1 MNTVKKI
8 IQGLVVGVGAALI
21 AGLIWSAGWLDVFE
35 WKTWDWRVRLLAR
48 PGLATDRIRLILLDQ
63 ASLDWGAE
71 RGLSWPW
78 PREVY
83 APIVDFCRRQGACA
97 VAFDV
102 LFTEPSKY
110 LVADDAALGAAAANA
125 GNFVAAV
132 FLGAESG
139 SATNW
144 PADMPP
150 PYRQADIA
158 VSSNGWPQGMV
169 LPRATFPIPEIATNA
184 AVLANVYANPDADGV
199 YRRVRLGQVFDGRL
213 VPALGLGAWLAA
225 DPEIHLAYENQ
236 ALRCGDYRAP
246 LDDAGYALLN
256 FRGQSRTHRAFS
268 AAAVIESALLAQEG
282 QPGSLPADAFHN
294 CYVFFGFSAPGLYD
308 LRPTPVSGVYPGVE
322 IHATMLD
329 NLLSR
334 DLMRDVPRRWTW
346 LWLILMGGIC
356 GMAVR
361 GGRNARDNLL
371 AFVLTLPTPM
381 LLSLWAYSRGFWLPL
396 LPPTV
401 AAALALIGG
410 VLLNYAVEGRQKRY
424 IRSAF
429 RQYLSEDVIAQL
441 VADPS
446 KLTLGGEQRTLSIF
460 FSDLQGFTGISEKL
474 NPRELTS
481 LLNEYLTAMT
491 DIIQSEGGTVD
502 KYEGDAIIA
511 FWNAP
516 LPLAD
521 HAVRAVRAALQCQA
535 RLAEMRPDLKTRYG
549 SDLFMRIGLNTG
561 PVVVGNMGSHNR
573 FNYTILGDA
582 ANLAARLEG
591 INKQFGSFTLISE
604 ATQAELLQAA
614 EHGIAV
620 RELGRVAVVGRREPV
635 TVYEPVCLT
644 DLDLSV
650 RRHDWEIFSAAL
662 KDFYAGRFAE
672 AQAQFMEL
680 QERDPPSAAYVR
692 KCQALLDQPPAEWNG
707 VWVMTEK

>member
-1 MNTVKKI
+1 MRNAVKKI
-8 IQGLVVGVGAALI
+8 LQGLGVGLGAAAA
-21 AGLIWSAGWLDVFE
+21 AGLIWSAGWLDGFE
-35 WKTWDWRVRLLAR
+35 WKTWDWRAR
-48 PGLATDRIRLILLDQ
+48 IMQHPGPATDRIRLILLDQ
-63 ASLDWGAE
+63 PSLDWGAQ

-83 APIVDFCRRQGACA
+83 APIVDFCRRQGARA

-102 LFTEPSKY
+102 LLTEPSKY
-110 LVADDAALGAAAANA
+110 LVAEEAALGAAAAAA

-132 FLGAESG
+132 FLGAGSG

-144 PADMPP
+144 PPDMPP
-150 PYRQADIA
+150 PYRRAGASVPDHD
-158 VSSNGWPQGMV
+158 WPPGMV

-225 DPEIHLAYENQ
+225 DPEIRPVYENR

-246 LDDAGYALLN
+246 LDAAGHALLR
-256 FRGQSRTHRAFS
+256 FRGKSRTHRAFS
-268 AAAVIESALLAQEG
+268 AAAVIESELLAQAG
-282 QPGSLPADAFHN
+282 QPGSLPADAFRD

-308 LRPTPVSGVYPGVE
+308 LRPVPVSGIYPGVE

-334 DLMRDVPRRWTW
+334 DLMRDAPRHWTW
-346 LWLILMGGIC
+346 LWLVLLGGSY
-356 GMAVR
+356 GLAVR

-371 AFVLTLPTPM
+371 AFALALPAPAIV
-381 LLSLWAYSRGFWLPL
+381 SLWAYSRGLWLPL
-396 LPPTV
+396 LPPTA

-410 VLLNYAVEGRQKRY
+410 VLLNYATEGRQKRY

-429 RQYLSEDVIAQL
+429 RQYLSEAVIAQL

-446 KLTLGGEQRTLSIF
+446 RLTLGGEQRTLSIF

-491 DIIQSEGGTVD
+491 DIIQAEGGTVD

-521 HAVRAVRAALQCQA
+521 HALRAVRAALQCQA
-535 RLAEMRPDLKTRYG
+535 RLADIRPDLKARYG
-549 SDLFMRIGLNTG
+549 SDLFMRIGVNTG

-582 ANLAARLEG
+582 ANLASRLEG
-591 INKQFGSFTLISE
+591 INKQFGTFTLISE
-604 ATQAELLQAA
+604 ATQAELAMA
-614 EHGIAV
+614 GEHGIAV
-620 RELGRVAVVGRREPV
+620 RELGRVAVVGRRAPV
-635 TVYEPVCLT
+635 LVYEPVCRA
-644 DLDLSV
+644 DLAA
-650 RRHDWEIFSAAL
+650 RRADWEKFAAAL
-662 KDFYAGRFAE
+662 ADFYAGRFAA
-672 AQAQFMEL
+672 AQARFAEL
-680 QERDPPSAAYVR
+680 QERDPPAAAYAR
-692 KCQALLDQPPAEWNG
+692 KCQALLDRPPAAWEG
-707 VWVMTEK
+707 VWTMTEK

>member
-1 MNTVKKI
+1 MSNAVKKI
-8 IQGLVVGVGAALI
+8 LQGLGVGAGAAAA
-21 AGLIWSAGWLDVFE
+21 AGLMWAAGWLDGFE
-35 WKTWDWRVRLLAR
+35 FKTWDWRARLLQR
-48 PGLATDRIRLILLDQ
+48 PGRATDRIRLILLDQ
-63 ASLDWGAE
+63 PSLDWGA
-71 RGLSWPW
+71 RQGYSWPW

-83 APIVDFCRRQGACA
+83 APIVDFCRRQGARA

-110 LVADDAALGAAAANA
+110 LVADDEALGAAAAAA

-132 FLGAESG
+132 FLGAGSG

-144 PADMPP
+144 PPGMPP
-150 PYRQADIA
+150 PYRRA
-158 VSSNGWPQGMV
+158 VPAERNFAWPPGMV

-225 DPEIHLAYENQ
+225 EPELRLDFEGRW
-236 ALRCGDYRAP
+236 LRCGAYRAP
-246 LDDAGYALLN
+246 LDDTGYALLR
-256 FRGQSRTHRAFS
+256 FRGPSRTHRAYS
-268 AAAVIESALLAQEG
+268 AAAVIESELLAREG
-282 QPGSLPADAFHN
+282 QPGSIPDGAFSD
-294 CYVFFGFSAPGLYD
+294 CCVFFGFSAPGLYD
-308 LRPTPVSGVYPGVE
+308 LRPVPVSGIYPGVE

-329 NLLSR
+329 NLMSG
-334 DLMRDVPRRWTW
+334 DLMRDAPRVWTW
-346 LWLILMGGIC
+346 ILLVLLGAAC
-356 GMAVR
+356 GVAVR
-361 GGRNARDNLL
+361 CGRNARDNLA
-371 AFVLTLPTPM
+371 AFVLALPASA

-396 LPPTV
+396 LAPAV

-429 RQYLSEDVIAQL
+429 RQYLSEAVIAQL

-446 KLTLGGEQRTLSIF
+446 RLALGGEQRTLSIF

-491 DIIQSEGGTVD
+491 DIIQDEGGTVD

-521 HAVRAVRAALQCQA
+521 HAVRAVRASLLCQA
-535 RLAEMRPDLKTRYG
+535 RLADMRRDLQAQYG
-549 SDLFMRIGLNTG
+549 SELFMRIGVNTG

-582 ANLAARLEG
+582 ANLASRLEG
-591 INKQFGSFTLISE
+591 INKQFGSFTLISG
-604 ATQAELLQAA
+604 ATQAELAVAA
-614 EHGIAV
+614 DAGIAV
-620 RELGRVAVVGRREPV
+620 RELGRVAVVGRRAPV
-635 TVYEPVCLT
+635 LVYEPVLQAE
-644 DLDLSV
+644 LAG
-650 RRHDWEIFSAAL
+650 RRADWEKFAAAL
-662 KDFYAGRFAE
+662 AEFYAGRFAA
-672 AQAQFMEL
+672 AQAQFEKL
-680 QERDPPSAAYVR
+680 QERDPPAAAYVR
-692 KCQALLDQPPAEWNG
+692 KCQALIDHPPAVWEG
-707 VWVMTEK
+707 VWEMTEK